1 VKATPANKQVT
12 VTWSAPSSN
21 GGAAITGYQVKA
33 SPGGRTC
40 STTGTRTCTVTQL
53 TPGTKYTFVV
63 RAKNAAGWGPWS
75 AKSAA
80 VIPKR

>member
-1 VKATPANKQVT
+1 VSK
-12 VTWSAPSSN
+12 
-21 GGAAITGYQVKA
+21 
-33 SPGGRTC
+33 
-40 STTGTRTCTVTQL
+40 L

-63 RAKNAAGWGPWS
+63 RAQNAAGWGPWS